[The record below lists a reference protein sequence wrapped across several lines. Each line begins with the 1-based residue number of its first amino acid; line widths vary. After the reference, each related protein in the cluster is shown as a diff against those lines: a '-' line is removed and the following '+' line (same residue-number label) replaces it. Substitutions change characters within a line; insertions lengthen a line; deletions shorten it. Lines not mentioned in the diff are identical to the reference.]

1 MRFNVK
7 RLASF
12 VVSPVLCASI
22 WLPCVASL
30 SAEQQ
35 DIDRDKLC
43 YAFLR
48 DGDVWT
54 ACRGVE
60 NRLSLGGQ
68 VRHYAVSPDGA
79 YFAFIRRDSSEYP
92 LGKLVVVS
100 LSENGKAPA
109 SDAHYLWLRSTCGT
123 ILGEPI
129 RGPFATDILSG
140 QPLNKPP
147 NRFFHCDS
155 DRNIVA
161 GWKTVDG
168 TTIRELTLWVQ
179 GNLNKTIRAHINGGN
194 DFDVSPDGKF
204 LSYFR
209 EASPKEV
216 DLCILPIGG
225 QPECTEEVGDESGKD
240 GLSLSNAGNVLY
252 AGDTA
257 ATCFYKDMEHFSKKR
272 LFGDSGEDA
281 CPAIY
286 FGVPSMPRPALI
298 QDLARYPQWI
308 TPQTA
313 TALSRWKP
321 NTGLH

>member
-1 MRFNVK
+1 MGFKVR
-7 RLASF
+7 RLACV
-12 VVSPVLCASI
+12 VVSAVLSASI
-22 WLPCVASL
+22 LLPCTASL

-35 DIDRDKLC
+35 NIDRDKLC

-60 NRLSLGGQ
+60 NHLSLGGQ

-79 YFAFIRRDSSEYP
+79 YFAFIRRDSSAYP
-92 LGKLVVVS
+92 SGKLVVAS
-100 LSENGKAPA
+100 LGENARAPA
-109 SDAHYLWLRSTCGT
+109 SDAKYLWLRSTCGT

-129 RGPFATDILSG
+129 GGPFATDILSG

-155 DRNIVA
+155 DRNVVA
-161 GWKTVDG
+161 GWKTADG
-168 TTIRELTLWVQ
+168 TTTELTLWVR
-179 GNLNKTIRAHINGGN
+179 GNLNKTIPVHISGGN
-194 DFDVSPDGKF
+194 DFDVSPDGQF
-204 LSYFR
+204 LAYFR
-209 EASPKEV
+209 DASPKEV
-216 DLCILPIGG
+216 DLCVSPIDG

-240 GLSLSNAGNVLY
+240 GLSLSDSGNVLY

-272 LFGDSGEDA
+272 LSGHSGEDA

-286 FGVPSMPRPALI
+286 FWVPSMPRPALI

-308 TPQTA
+308 TPEA
-313 TALSRWKP
+313 AAALVRWNP
-321 NTGLH
+321 HASSH